1 MNPLSSLGLPTL
13 PRSPG
18 LTICFR
24 QNMPWGGQAPEAA
37 GVPSTLTWQGGAPW
51 SASNK
56 DSYFKRQVQLCPYG
70 EATNFSEHIKSTTKR
85 KHAGRDVPA
94 SEDGGCRDKQAG
106 KGLQLGGVL

>member
-1 MNPLSSLGLPTL
+1 
-13 PRSPG
+13 
-18 LTICFR
+18 
-24 QNMPWGGQAPEAA
+24 
-37 GVPSTLTWQGGAPW
+37 
-51 SASNK
+51 
-56 DSYFKRQVQLCPYG
+56 VQLCPYG